1 MSEQFNKHYEVGQE
15 IGRGRFGTVYRC
27 FSRRTGET
35 LAVKSIDKSLLADSY
50 DRECVEHESKLHRIA
65 SVGNPH
71 VVSLHDSF
79 EDESSINL
87 VLDLC
92 SGTDLLDR
100 ISSDAPLPEPEA
112 AALAAELL
120 EAIAACHRRGVAHR
134 DVKPDNVM
142 FDKNGKLKLTDFG
155 SAAWFGDQLEGEE
168 KMEGIVGTPY
178 YVAPEVIA
186 GRKYSEKVDVWS
198 AGVVIY
204 MLLSGTAPFDGESA
218 GDIFEAVLRANLRF
232 PTRIFGWVSPMAKDL
247 LRRMLSRDVTRRF
260 SAEQALRKFHEF
272 KHLISLIYL
281 HILRL
286 VILIWS
292 MFTYLLIFLF
302 VCRASMDC
310 ELWRIQIDGVI
321 KLGNNSV
328 CVC

>member
-27 FSRRTGET
+27 FSCRTGNS
-35 LAVKSIDKSLLADSY
+35 LAVKTIDKSLLADSY
-50 DRECVEHESKLHRIA
+50 DRECVEHEAKLHRIA
-65 SVGNPH
+65 SRENPH

-79 EDESSINL
+79 EDESSIHL

-100 ISSDAPLPEPEA
+100 ISSDAPLSEPEA

-120 EAIAACHRRGVAHR
+120 EAIASCHRRGVAHR

-142 FDKNGKLKLTDFG
+142 FDMNGKLKLADFG
-155 SAAWFGDQLEGEE
+155 SAAWFGGLDGEE

-186 GRKYSEKVDVWS
+186 GRRYSEKVDVWS

-204 MLLSGTAPFDGESA
+204 MMLSGRAPFDGESA
-218 GDIFEAVLRANLRF
+218 ADIFEAVLRGNLRF
-232 PTRIFGWVSPMAKDL
+232 PTRIFGSVSSMAKDL
-247 LRRMLSRDVTRRF
+247 LRRMISRDVTRRF
-260 SAEQALRKFHEF
+260 SAEQALEHPW
-272 KHLISLIYL
+272 IVSCGG
-281 HILRL
+281 
-286 VILIWS
+286 S
-292 MFTYLLIFLF
+292 
-302 VCRASMDC
+302 
-310 ELWRIQIDGVI
+310 
-321 KLGNNSV
+321 KLMV
-328 CVC
+328 